1 MGRGLKSPPKPP
13 HTKKKYPLV
22 FLLFPWGRKG
32 RKVEV
37 ITEREGEGIG
47 ESYATMQLDISPP
60 REEAK
65 EKGTEAIIAMATLR

>member
-13 HTKKKYPLV
+13 YTEKKYPLV

-32 RKVEV
+32 RKVKV
-37 ITEREGEGIG
+37 IKEREGEGIG
-47 ESYATMQLDISPP
+47 ESYATMRLDISPS

-65 EKGTEAIIAMATLR
+65 EKEADAIVAMATLR